1 MNKETLAKKGV
12 GALALLI
19 LSHTAVANNNTD
31 TAGNVTVST
40 SFGLLNAESTESVYQ
55 SSEPNQK
62 LSQLNWE
69 SNNTHIIKMDISWD
83 ALPRLTLTAK
93 GWSTL
98 SSGQGVMDNYDWL
111 TPQQTQ
117 WSDWSHH
124 EKTNLNYANEI
135 DINAKIWFFKQ
146 HNYRVGP
153 ILGYQENNHSWT
165 AYGGN
170 FNYNNGTNV
179 FAAPDGIVG
188 VGYKQKFDM
197 LYIGLAGSY
206 RYQQLE
212 FNALLKYSNWV
223 NANAYDNH
231 YSRKVSFK
239 DSSKNSSY
247 YSAVIDAGYYFTE
260 NTKLFVEAAWNQ
272 YSEGR
277 GETQTLN
284 YATGNVGSSKSGIEY
299 QTQTLTVGFQYKF

>member
-1 MNKETLAKKGV
+1 MVL
-12 GALALLI
+12 
-19 LSHTAVANNNTD
+19 
-31 TAGNVTVST
+31 
-40 SFGLLNAESTESVYQ
+40 
-55 SSEPNQK
+55 
-62 LSQLNWE
+62 
-69 SNNTHIIKMDISWD
+69 
-83 ALPRLTLTAK
+83 
-93 GWSTL
+93 
-98 SSGQGVMDNYDWL
+98 
-111 TPQQTQ
+111 
-117 WSDWSHH
+117 
-124 EKTNLNYANEI
+124 
-135 DINAKIWFFKQ
+135 KQ

-153 ILGYQENNHSWT
+153 ILGYQENNQSWT

-170 FNYNNGTNV
+170 FNYNNGANIFT
-179 FAAPDGIVG
+179 APDGIVG

-231 YSRKVSFK
+231 YNRKVSFK

-247 YSAVIDAGYYFTE
+247 YSAVIDVGYYFTE

-277 GETQTLN
+277 GETQRSTTPPGMLAVVN
-284 YATGNVGSSKSGIEY
+284 QVLSIKAKPLPWVFSTNFNRIKHNKRRKSKIRVVY
-299 QTQTLTVGFQYKF
+299 N

>member
-1 MNKETLAKKGV
+1 
-12 GALALLI
+12 
-19 LSHTAVANNNTD
+19 
-31 TAGNVTVST
+31 
-40 SFGLLNAESTESVYQ
+40 
-55 SSEPNQK
+55 
-62 LSQLNWE
+62 
-69 SNNTHIIKMDISWD
+69 
-83 ALPRLTLTAK
+83 
-93 GWSTL
+93 
-98 SSGQGVMDNYDWL
+98 MDNYDWL

-135 DINAKIWFFKQ
+135 DINAKIWFLKQ

-153 ILGYQENNHSWT
+153 ILGYQENNQSWT

-170 FNYNNGTNV
+170 FNYNNGANIFT
-179 FAAPDGIVG
+179 APDGIVG

-231 YSRKVSFK
+231 YNRKVSFK

-247 YSAVIDAGYYFTE
+247 YSAVIDVGYYFTE

-284 YATGNVGSSKSGIEY
+284 YTTGNVGSSKSGIEY
-299 QTQTLTVGFQYKF
+299 QSQTLTVGFQYKF

>member
-1 MNKETLAKKGV
+1 MFL
-12 GALALLI
+12 
-19 LSHTAVANNNTD
+19 
-31 TAGNVTVST
+31 
-40 SFGLLNAESTESVYQ
+40 
-55 SSEPNQK
+55 
-62 LSQLNWE
+62 
-69 SNNTHIIKMDISWD
+69 
-83 ALPRLTLTAK
+83 
-93 GWSTL
+93 
-98 SSGQGVMDNYDWL
+98 
-111 TPQQTQ
+111 
-117 WSDWSHH
+117 
-124 EKTNLNYANEI
+124 
-135 DINAKIWFFKQ
+135 KQ

-153 ILGYQENNHSWT
+153 ILGYQENNQSWT

-170 FNYNNGTNV
+170 FNYNNGANIFT
-179 FAAPDGIVG
+179 APDGIVG

-231 YSRKVSFK
+231 YNRKVSFK

-247 YSAVIDAGYYFTE
+247 YSAVIDVGYYFTE

-299 QTQTLTVGFQYKF
+299 QSQTLTVGFQYKF

>member
-1 MNKETLAKKGV
+1 MNKEILAKKGGCV
-12 GALALLI
+12 LALFM
-19 LSHTAVANNNTD
+19 LSQTAAANNNTD

-40 SFGLLNAESTESVYQ
+40 SFGLLNAESIESVYQ
-55 SSEPNQK
+55 AETANK
-62 LSQLNWE
+62 RLSQLNWKT
-69 SNNTHIIKMDISWD
+69 NNAPIVKLDISWD

-93 GWSTL
+93 AWSTL

-284 YATGNVGSSKSGIEY
+284 YATGNVGNGKSGIEH
-299 QTQTLTVGFQYKF
+299 QSQTLTVGFQYKF

>member
-69 SNNTHIIKMDISWD
+69 ANNTPIIKMDISWD

-98 SSGQGVMDNYDWL
+98 SSGQGVMDNYDWEI
-111 TPQQTQ
+111 
-117 WSDWSHH
+117 SDQSHWNKWSHH

-135 DINAKIWFFKQ
+135 DINTKIWFFKQ

-284 YATGNVGSSKSGIEY
+284 YTTGNVGSSKSGIEY
-299 QTQTLTVGFQYKF
+299 QSQTLTVGFQYKF